1 METLTTVLPA
11 TIGKASELGVGF
23 FEDTAPVTLRS
34 NPSSEDVDL
43 IIRAVYRQV
52 LGNAHVMESERLVVP
67 ESQLVGGEISVREF
81 VRQVAKSELYRSRFF
96 DKSPRLRFIELN
108 FKHLLGRAPE
118 SHEELIL
125 HSQTLDEGGLEA
137 EIDSYLN
144 SDEYLDAFGEDI
156 VPYYRGYRTQT
167 GRNVVGFTHLFQL
180 LRGSSGSDA
189 ANTEGVFPGSQTR
202 PRLQRSLLTNAPS
215 AIHPL
220 SAPSNTQ
227 PTVDAQQVIAKA
239 LNLKTYSSSPVS
251 TPVTPSVAK
260 PDAGVA
266 EALQRQYQA
275 FEEGVPIELWP
286 GRSEEE
292 VEIVIRATYRHVLGN
307 AHVMESERLT
317 VPESQLKL
325 GEISV
330 REFVRQV
337 AKSELYRSRFFDN
350 CPRYR
355 SIELNFKH
363 LLGRAPD
370 DYSETFAHSQILDRG
385 GFEAE
390 IDSYLDSDEYQDAFG
405 ENTVPYYRGY
415 RTQTGRRLLGFT
427 NAFKLQKSQSTS
439 DKAGVEGMQSR
450 LVKPLIYNN
459 PGGNVP
465 VTDVQALIAEALT
478 RKPWEVQAPGVAPQT
493 SQVESDLQ
501 RKSAEQEALIE
512 TLQKQL
518 AELQPFSGIGQSLV
532 NQWQSVDL
540 SSQDRGFS
548 FGVETPE
555 PSDPLQKQVEEQASL
570 IAELEAKIADS
581 RRFAAIGEARLNKW
595 RSRSFSG

>member
-1 METLTTVLPA
+1 METLTTVLPS

-34 NPSSEDVDL
+34 NPSSEDLDL

-125 HSQTLDEGGLEA
+125 HSQMLDEGGFDA

-144 SDEYLDAFGEDI
+144 SDEYLDTFGEDI

-189 ANTEGVFPGSQTR
+189 TNTEGVFPGSQTR

-215 AIHPL
+215 AMHPL

-251 TPVTPSVAK
+251 IQVTPSVAK
-260 PDAGVA
+260 PDAGTA

-355 SIELNFKH
+355 SIELNYKH

-370 DYSETFAHSQILDRG
+370 DYSETFAHSQILDGG

-439 DKAGVEGMQSR
+439 DKAGVEGTQSR
-450 LVKPLIYNN
+450 LARPLIYNN

-465 VTDVQALIAEALT
+465 VADIQALIAEALT
-478 RKPWEVQAPGVAPQT
+478 PKPWEVKTPVGAPPT

-532 NQWQSVDL
+532 NQWQSADL